1 MSFLLR
7 DLIMNSAIL
16 IAFAFLA
23 GHFYASSERPDSW
36 KFKLSVAAA
45 HGIISVTLIMIGIDA
60 NFSSVAN
67 VLDLR
72 MLPVLLAAYIGGPA
86 AAFITASIITVFRS
100 LQNPDVF
107 WSVLIVMHALAILC
121 GWIVRRVRGFTAQ
134 WSGMIALMLVGYFI
148 VFQYVYPAPLY
159 DTLIPFLLICALNAL
174 LIAAIMNF
182 FDKQRTLDRRLRQA
196 QQDVLDIVRMQNG
209 FSFKMVRQGD
219 LFVYSMLGGQLLEQL
234 GVRPEYAIGR
244 SPAELL
250 SPEAAQRTQVHLEKV
265 WRGESV
271 SFELESS
278 SGFYS
283 PGILAAEIASRTL
296 LVTLQPISAPDGY
309 VSEIIGTAI
318 DITDRKKADQRL
330 AEEEE
335 RYRTLVE
342 SSHDFII
349 GLDRD
354 GAITSV
360 NRSLCRLLQLEPEQI
375 RGRRLTDFLFRDRT
389 DEWNAAVELT
399 LSEGAAQQWEWEHAD
414 GESVRAYSLTLSP
427 SVPAGSAASGVT
439 ATIHDLTDLIAR
451 KEADKASEA
460 KSRFLANMSHEIRT
474 PLTGIIGVS
483 QLLLDT
489 PLSAVQRD
497 YANKIHSSSRT
508 LNALINEIL
517 DFSKIEAGQI
527 SIERVPFSVE
537 DWLAEAADV
546 VGTFIGEKPVDIV
559 FDVAPGTPDRLVGD
573 PLRLRQVLLNL
584 CNNAIKF
591 TSRGFV
597 RVYVEAVPNG
607 ESSCSLQ
614 CSVQDTGIG
623 IPADKLA
630 GLFQPFTQADDSIS
644 RRFGGTGLGLVIS
657 KQLIERMGGSIQ
669 VRSEPGQGS
678 LFAFELPCELDAW
691 QDAPEPASASSAQS
705 SAIVAGSSE
714 IVRASV
720 TGMLTSLG
728 LRVFDSPSRLPQAD
742 LLIVDFSQEDAR
754 TGRWDLLVDA
764 ARKAGIPVL
773 TLASAH
779 TRGLLLQRVDA
790 EEHALMLLKPVSRK
804 HLAEAL
810 ASWQEL
816 HIGREQAA
824 ASAAPDRSGLSPEA
838 APDRSPEPSPAAASD
853 RPHALKEPERSDSSD
868 PSPQPPEGARK
879 ILLGEDNEINQ
890 LIVVELLKDKGYV
903 VGVANN
909 GLEVLELLESEAWD
923 LLLIDIH
930 MPVMDGCET
939 VSRIRQDP
947 RHRTLP
953 IVALTADAFKENH
966 ELYLRSGMTD
976 ILTKPFDPDQLYG
989 KIDRWLAGN

>member
-1 MSFLLR
+1 MSILLR

-23 GHFYASSERPDSW
+23 GHFYASYERPDSW

-45 HGIISVTLIMIGIDA
+45 HGIISVTLITIGIDA
-60 NFSSVAN
+60 NFNSVAN

-107 WSVLIVMHALAILC
+107 WSVLVVMHLLAILC
-121 GWIVRRVRGFTAQ
+121 GWVVRRVRGFTAQ
-134 WSGMIALMLVGYFI
+134 WSAMIALMLASYFV
-148 VFQYVYPAPLY
+148 VFQYIYPAPLY
-159 DTLIPFLLICALNAL
+159 DTLTPFLLICALNAL

-219 LFVYSMLGGQLLEQL
+219 QFVYSMLGGQLLEQL

-244 SPAELL
+244 SPEELL
-250 SPEAAQRTQVHLEKV
+250 SPEAAQRTQAHLEKA

-278 SGFYS
+278 SGFYF
-283 PGILAAEIASRTL
+283 PGNLAAEIASRTL

-318 DITDRKKADQRL
+318 DITDRKKADQRH
-330 AEEEE
+330 AEEEA

-354 GAITSV
+354 GSITSV

-375 RGRRLTDFLFRDRT
+375 RGRRLTDFLFQDRT
-389 DEWNAAVELT
+389 DEWNAAVEMT
-399 LSEGAAQQWEWEHAD
+399 LSEGTSQQWEWEHAD

-527 SIERVPFSVE
+527 SIECVPFSVE

-597 RVYVEAVPNG
+597 RVYVEAVPIG

-669 VRSEPGQGS
+669 VRSESGQGS
-678 LFAFELPCELDAW
+678 LFAFELPCELDAG
-691 QDAPEPASASSAQS
+691 QDAPEQASSVQS

-714 IVRASV
+714 IVLASV

-754 TGRWDLLVDA
+754 TGRWDSLVDA

-810 ASWQEL
+810 ASWREL
-816 HIGREQAA
+816 RSGRKQAA
-824 ASAAPDRSGLSPEA
+824 ASAAPYRSGLSPEA
-838 APDRSPEPSPAAASD
+838 APDRSPEPSPAAASGH
-853 RPHALKEPERSDSSD
+853 PHALKAPERSDSSD
-868 PSPQPPEGARK
+868 PVPQPPEGARR

-903 VGVANN
+903 VGVADN
-909 GLEVLELLESEAWD
+909 GLEVLELLEREPWD

-939 VSRIRQDP
+939 VSRIRQNP
-947 RHRTLP
+947 QHRALP